1 MLKFDY
7 NDTEKK
13 TLRKMY
19 WNSGLVFCSFNQVKM
34 EANAFCLTMAPA
46 LDELYSD
53 PKEKNLALKR
63 HDNFFNTHAVLF
75 AFIAGIAYAL
85 EKDKMTKG
93 GVDDDT
99 IESIKVALM
108 GPTAGI
114 GDAFFFNCVR
124 VIAAGIGIGLCTTGN
139 ILGTLLF
146 VLLYGG
152 SQLVA
157 RYYLLRMGYSMGT
170 SFIDSLF
177 GTGLMQSLT
186 KSASILGIGMVGA
199 MVATMVNVKLS
210 LPISVGDTSV
220 ELFSIIDPIMPGLAS
235 VALFFYLMHLIK
247 KGVRPIYLVIGI
259 LVAAI
264 AISFIGSLLGA

>member
-53 PKEKNLALKR
+53 PQEKNLALKR

-75 AFIAGIAYAL
+75 SFIAGIAYAL

-146 VLLYGG
+146 ILLYGG

-157 RYYLLRMGYSMGT
+157 RYYLLRVGYSMGT

-220 ELFSIIDPIMPGLAS
+220 ELFSIIDSIMPGLAS

-264 AISFIGSLLGA
+264 VISFIGSLLGA